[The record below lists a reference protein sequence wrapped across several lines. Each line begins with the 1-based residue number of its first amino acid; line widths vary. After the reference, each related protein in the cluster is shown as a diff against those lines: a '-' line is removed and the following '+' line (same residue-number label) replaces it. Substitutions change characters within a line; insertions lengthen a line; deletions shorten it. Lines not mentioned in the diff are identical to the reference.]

1 MQFACVTPDPSG
13 VCAEGSDHASLHH
26 TPRHAGLRVRFAPA
40 RGQGT
45 GRTALPT
52 LESLEIHSSP
62 QGRALETARPTAEL
76 LGLPVII
83 EPWARELNEESKTLF
98 PDGVPK
104 TISHLTAA
112 YLHDPAFRNCDS
124 GRALAEIPGLSETG
138 FPARY
143 REISEGLDAMLSSLG
158 YVRNGKGLYDVKDG
172 NGRHVALF
180 CHCGM
185 SRVLISHLLHVPYQ
199 LLGAT
204 LMNHFTGIT
213 VFHFD
218 GDAAEICPELISY
231 GDVGHLYRDGKPLI
245 HYMKKVPF

>member
-1 MQFACVTPDPSG
+1 MLLYIIRHGTPDYDSDSLLPEGREQAELLSQRLKASG
-13 VCAEGSDHASLHH
+13 ID
-26 TPRHAGLRVRFAPA
+26 
-40 RGQGT
+40 
-45 GRTALPT
+45 
-52 LESLEIHSSP
+52 EIHSSP

-124 GRALAEIPGLSETG
+124 ERALAEIPGLSETG